1 MKLILTEPEGGGVGH
16 AQAGAGHFD
25 EFEQFRIGTMAQG
38 TAPKCLRTLK
48 TLSKPKKETNKFIL
62 RGWMR
67 CGECGRMITAEL
79 QKNHVYYR
87 CTKRLTNCKQKY
99 VREEELAAQI
109 KSFIQ
114 KVSLC
119 DDWTKK
125 ILEQLEKDNNSSVQ
139 SSLPQQ
145 QNLEVRIKEV
155 DTKISK
161 LIDVYLAESL
171 TLEEYQAKK
180 EAFIN
185 EKRKLQ
191 DDLRDF
197 AAGANNWFE
206 PAREFVTSLNSAHS
220 AMEEGHLESQK
231 EFLEKIGSNFILKE
245 RRLNFSTEASFRPLF
260 EAAPYPCWRRG
271 RDSNPGT
278 LTGYVFSKHA
288 RSTTTRPLPRI
299 RSIDIYKIDFSKK
312 SQRRVEDSN
321 LRSSYDDNGF
331 RDRRIQPALP
341 TLQTNRSSLEN
352 STVGQRFELWV
363 DLRPQRF
370 SRPPLSTTQ
379 PPHQRIRTRKAA

>member
-1 MKLILTEPEGGGVGH
+1 MFQRG
-16 AQAGAGHFD
+16 
-25 EFEQFRIGTMAQG
+25 
-38 TAPKCLRTLK
+38 
-48 TLSKPKKETNKFIL
+48 KPKKETNKFIL

-145 QNLEVRIKEV
+145 QNLEIKIKEI

-206 PAREFVTSLNSAHS
+206 PAKEFVTSLNSAHS
-220 AMEEGHLESQK
+220 AMEEGNLESQK

-260 EAAPYPCWRRG
+260 EAAPYPCWRCGDRFV
-271 RDSNPGT
+271 RT
-278 LTGYVFSKHA
+278 EF
-288 RSTTTRPLPRI
+288 
-299 RSIDIYKIDFSKK
+299 
-312 SQRRVEDSN
+312 N
-321 LRSSYDDNGF
+321 L
-331 RDRRIQPALP
+331 
-341 TLQTNRSSLEN
+341 
-352 STVGQRFELWV
+352 
-363 DLRPQRF
+363 
-370 SRPPLSTTQ
+370 
-379 PPHQRIRTRKAA
+379 